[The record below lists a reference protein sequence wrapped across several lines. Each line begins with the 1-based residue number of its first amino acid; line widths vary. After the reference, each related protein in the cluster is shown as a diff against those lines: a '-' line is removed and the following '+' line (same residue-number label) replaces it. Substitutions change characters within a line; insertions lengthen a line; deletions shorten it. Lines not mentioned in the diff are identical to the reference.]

1 MFVGREVELEKLESS
16 FNSPSASLDLIF
28 GSQYSGK
35 TALVNHFSTN
45 KSRIYFSSFEMIPSA
60 FFTQM
65 ANKITQFFY
74 QSNFNSTATHFEQ
87 ILQLFA
93 KYNYDQKIVIV
104 FDDFHQILKVD
115 KEALNTLI
123 EYWKKKL
130 SKKNIQIIISSSLIF
145 EDNSLN
151 KLIKLSSQKIELNPL
166 PFSSIRKFFPNISQI
181 DHIYL
186 YSLLGTSPYFL
197 KYYNP
202 KKEFSENVYNLFL
215 SNNGFLSTLGIDI
228 LKSEL
233 NEIGTYGS
241 ILNAIAQGNTKIGD
255 IANTLE
261 LKSTYLTRYLNKLV
275 SMMVIKKVV
284 PINEELQGSKFGRY
298 TICDNA
304 VKFWFSY
311 IYTNITSLREMDLEV
326 VTQLIQNKFVTQ
338 TVSQN
343 YKNAIKEYVFAN
355 QERIFGYKPSS
366 IGSWWDNSDHSID
379 IVAYDKKTITF
390 VQIFW
395 ESKEMAKVQYS
406 NLKRTSELFDTTLEK
421 KYIIVTK
428 ESLFNI
434 A

>member
-1 MFVGREVELEKLESS
+1 M
-16 FNSPSASLDLIF
+16 
-28 GSQYSGK
+28 
-35 TALVNHFSTN
+35 
-45 KSRIYFSSFEMIPSA
+45 YFSSFEMIPSI

-65 ANKITQFFY
+65 ANKINQYFY
-74 QSNFNSTATHFEQ
+74 ESSFNSTVSNFEQ
-87 ILQLFA
+87 ILQLIA
-93 KYNYDQKIVIV
+93 KYNFDEKIVLV
-104 FDDFHQILKVD
+104 FDDFHQIIKVD
-115 KEALNTLI
+115 KEALNKLV
-123 EYWKKKL
+123 EYWKKRL
-130 SKKNIQIIISSSLIF
+130 CNKNVQIIISSSIIF
-145 EDNSLN
+145 EEEGM
-151 KLIKLSSQKIELNPL
+151 KKLSKVVNANIELSPL
-166 PFSSIRKFFPNISQI
+166 PFSSIRSFFPNISKLDQ
-181 DHIYL
+181 IYL

-241 ILNAIAQGNTKIGD
+241 ILHAIAQGNTKIGD

-275 SMMVIKKVV
+275 NMMVIKKIV
-284 PINEELQGSKFGRY
+284 PINEDTANSKFGRY

-304 VKFWFSY
+304 LKFWFSY

-338 TVSQN
+338 TVAHN
-343 YKNAIKEYVFAN
+343 YKNAIKEYVYSN
-355 QERIFGYKPSS
+355 QEKIFGYKPIK

-379 IVAYDKKTITF
+379 IIAYDKKTITF

-395 ESKEMAKVQYS
+395 ESKEMAKIQYE
-406 NLKRTSELFDTTLEK
+406 NLKRTSELFPTTLTK

-428 ESLFNI
+428 ESLLNI

>member
-1 MFVGREVELEKLESS
+1 MFVGRKNELELLEKSFQSPNANIDLLFGSS
-16 FNSPSASLDLIF
+16 FI
-28 GSQYSGK
+28 GK
-35 TALVNHFSTN
+35 TALLNQFLN
-45 KSRIYFSSFEMIPSA
+45 DKKRLYFSSFEMLPTI

-65 ANKITQFFY
+65 ANKINQYFY
-74 QSNFNSTATHFEQ
+74 QGSFNSTVSNFEQ
-87 ILQLFA
+87 ILQLLS
-93 KYNYDQKIVIV
+93 KYNYDEKMVIV

-115 KEALNTLI
+115 KEALEKLV

-130 SKKNIQIIISSSLIF
+130 SKKNIQIIISSSLLFDDIQAKKF
-145 EDNSLN
+145 KSITNLY
-151 KLIKLSSQKIELNPL
+151 LELDAL
-166 PFSSIRKFFPNISQI
+166 PFASIKQFFPNISQI
-181 DHIYL
+181 DQIYL

-215 SNNGFLSTLGIDI
+215 SNNGFLSSLGIDI
-228 LKSEL
+228 LKAEL

-241 ILNAIAQGNTKIGD
+241 ILHAIAQGNSKIGD

-275 SMMVIKKVV
+275 SMMVIKKIV
-284 PINEELQGSKFGRY
+284 PINEESSSSKFGRY
-298 TICDNA
+298 IICDNA

-311 IYTNITSLREMDLEV
+311 IYTNITSLREMDLDV
-326 VTQLIQNKFVTQ
+326 VTKLIQDKFVTQ
-338 TVSQN
+338 TVAQN
-343 YKNAIKEYVFAN
+343 YKSAIKEYVYAN
-355 QERIFGYKPSS
+355 QKKIFGYEPLQ
-366 IGSWWDNSDHSID
+366 IGSWWDNSDNVID
-379 IVAYDKKTITF
+379 LVAYDKKTITF

-395 ESKEMAKVQYS
+395 ESQAMAKIQYN
-406 NLKRTSELFDTTLEK
+406 NLKRTSEKFPTTLDK

>member
-1 MFVGREVELEKLESS
+1 MFVGREIELEILEKN
-16 FNSPSASLDLIF
+16 FQSPSSSIDLVF
-28 GSQYSGK
+28 GSKYSGK
-35 TALVNHFSTN
+35 TAFLNQFLSN
-45 KSRIYFSSFEMIPSA
+45 KKRLYFSSFEMIPSI

-65 ANKITQFFY
+65 ANKINQYFY
-74 QSNFNSTATHFEQ
+74 ESSFNSTVSNFEQ
-87 ILQLFA
+87 ILQLIA
-93 KYNYDQKIVIV
+93 KYNFDEKIVLV
-104 FDDFHQILKVD
+104 FDDFHQITKVD
-115 KEALNTLI
+115 KEALNKLV
-123 EYWKKKL
+123 EYWKKRL
-130 SKKNIQIIISSSLIF
+130 CNKNLQIIISSSIIF
-145 EDNSLN
+145 EEEGM
-151 KLIKLSSQKIELNPL
+151 KKLSKVVSANIELNPL
-166 PFSSIRKFFPNISQI
+166 PFSSIRNFFPNISKLDQ
-181 DHIYL
+181 IYL

-215 SNNGFLSTLGIDI
+215 SNNGFLSTLGVDI

-241 ILNAIAQGNTKIGD
+241 ILHAIAQGNTKIGD

-275 SMMVIKKVV
+275 NMMVIKKVV
-284 PINEELQGSKFGRY
+284 PINEDTANSKFGRY
-298 TICDNA
+298 IICDNA

-338 TVSQN
+338 TVAHN
-343 YKNAIKEYVFAN
+343 YKNAIKEYVYSN
-355 QERIFGYKPSS
+355 QEKIFGYKPTK

-379 IVAYDKKTITF
+379 IIAYNKKTITF

-395 ESKEMAKVQYS
+395 ESKEMAKIQYE
-406 NLKRTSELFDTTLEK
+406 NLKRTSELFPTTLEK

-428 ESLFNI
+428 ESLLNI